1 MSLVYWDTVLF
12 IYWLE
17 DHPVYAPQVQAIHE
31 RMMKRQDTLC
41 TSVFALGEVL
51 VGPYKR
57 QQAERAEKIRDY
69 FTSSR
74 VDLLPFTTATAQRY
88 AQIRAG
94 YPVSPAD
101 AIHLASA
108 AEASVDLFLSNDKDL
123 HALVIPGINF
133 IAGLDLKLA

>member
-1 MSLVYWDTVLF
+1 MSLVYWDTMLF

-17 DHPVYAPQVQAIHE
+17 DHPVYAPQVQAVHE
-31 RMMKRQDTLC
+31 LMSKRRDRLC
-41 TSVFALGEVL
+41 TSVFAVGEVL
-51 VGPYKR
+51 LGPYKR
-57 QQAERAEKIRDY
+57 RQTELAETIGQYFNSPHVELLSFDIR
-69 FTSSR
+69 
-74 VDLLPFTTATAQRY
+74 TAGRY

-108 AEASVDLFLSNDKDL
+108 AEAGVDLFVSNDKDL
-123 HALVIPGINF
+123 HSLVIPGISF